1 VSDRRKPREAV
12 PTPTPAAAPAGAP
25 VVTLLTD
32 FGERD
37 GYVGILKGV
46 VLKFAPTAR
55 LVDLSHEIPPQ
66 EIPSAALVLE
76 SAVRFFPPKTVHL
89 AIVDPG
95 VGSDRRPIA
104 IETEDF
110 FLVGPDNGV
119 LAPAAAVSPVK
130 GMCELDRRELHLP
143 EVGRTFHGRDVFAP
157 IAARLATGMPLASVG
172 RAIERIEP
180 LDIPTAKAR
189 ENGEI
194 EAQVLHV
201 DRFGN
206 VVLNLDARD
215 LGDYRAEDVSV
226 TIGAVRI
233 QGISSHYAAVNEG
246 RPLLLWNSWG
256 RLEIAVRNGSA
267 SRQLRVRNGDRAQ
280 VRREG
285 R

>member
-1 VSDRRKPREAV
+1 MSERRKPRGGGSATPLDPV
-12 PTPTPAAAPAGAP
+12 PVGAP
-25 VVTLLTD
+25 IVTLLTD

-46 VLKFAPTAR
+46 VLKFAPAAR
-55 LVDLSHEIPPQ
+55 LVDLTHEVPPQ
-66 EIPSAALVLE
+66 DVPGAALVLE
-76 SAVRFFPPKTVHL
+76 SAVRYFPPKTVHL
-89 AIVDPG
+89 VVVDPG

-157 IAARLATGMPLASVG
+157 IAARLATGTPLASVG

-180 LDIPTAKAR
+180 LEFPAAIAR
-189 ENGEI
+189 ENGAI

-206 VVLNLDARD
+206 VVLNLNASD

-233 QGISSHYAAVNEG
+233 QGISSHYAAVGEG
-246 RPLLLWNSWG
+246 RPLMLWNSWG

-267 SRQLRVRNGDRAQ
+267 SRQLRARSGDRAQ